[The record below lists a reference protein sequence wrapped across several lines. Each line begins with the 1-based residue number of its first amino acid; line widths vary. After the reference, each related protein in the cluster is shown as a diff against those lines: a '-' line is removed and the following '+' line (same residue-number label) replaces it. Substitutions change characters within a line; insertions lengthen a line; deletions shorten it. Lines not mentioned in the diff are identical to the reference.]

1 MLRSPSYWPIAL
13 YDRAYRLCRRL
24 DTPSSE
30 VGSTLLI
37 EFRHAHRPIRLG
49 DGTTIAPGDR
59 IGVLH
64 LNNDR
69 VRALHVNGV
78 SPMAVGV
85 DFRRELIASLRAL
98 ALLASPGGRAADAV
112 AFAATTIFHHGLPRL
127 GFDRDAVP
135 PACPYLTTAYQR
147 ALLAVLHPAGAH
159 RLLRLANT
167 RAERLW
173 LSRARLVALYGAPEH
188 ASRDSKLDVHIA
200 RMARSVR

>member
-127 GFDRDAVP
+127 GFDRDDVP
-135 PACPYLTTAYQR
+135 PACPYLTTAYQTR
-147 ALLAVLHPAGAH
+147 AVGRFASRRRAPSPAARQYPRRASLAVPRAIGGAV
-159 RLLRLANT
+159 R
-167 RAERLW
+167 
-173 LSRARLVALYGAPEH
+173 RAR
-188 ASRDSKLDVHIA
+188 A
-200 RMARSVR
+200 RVS